1 MKKLLATVVSLLFLA
16 NASYAQ
22 FAMPK
27 ISVHK
32 KEAKPV
38 ETPAPTKQVSTK
50 TETPK
55 AKLYLPTIK
64 KDKAQTPKTEAV
76 QPKAEK
82 RPKQPIKI
90 FTKQKETTK
99 TEEIKP
105 PKGDVKTSNKFSFI
119 KKEKNETKQI
129 KETQQ
134 KQQTKH
140 INLFSKK
147 SKEVMQEPVTTTEDI
162 TPLKKNKISIKNPFK
177 KKQLE
182 VGEDLVSKEQI
193 KEELTRVHNLSQQ
206 AVALYT
212 DNNLDDSLNTFLKI
226 PEKYRS
232 AQDYVLM
239 GNILS
244 DLGRREDAI
253 FMYKRAILTDEFN
266 YKAYYNIGN
275 ICLNDD
281 KYFMAIDYYKK
292 AKKYASDFPYVY
304 YNLGCAYIKAGDLKK
319 AKSNLTKAIELK
331 NTEPDFHY
339 NLAYVYKKLDKPKL
353 AKVYLENY
361 NKLTNGQ

>member
-1 MKKLLATVVSLLFLA
+1 MKKSLVTIISLLLFA
-16 NASYAQ
+16 NVSYAQ
-22 FAMPK
+22 FSMPK
-27 ISVHK
+27 TFGHK
-32 KEAKPV
+32 KDVIKPV
-38 ETPAPTKQVSTK
+38 EKQVKEPVTKTSSVDKISKSEKTESTQSKLKLPKFTHTK
-50 TETPK
+50 TE
-55 AKLYLPTIK
+55 
-64 KDKAQTPKTEAV
+64 QQV
-76 QPKAEK
+76 
-82 RPKQPIKI
+82 
-90 FTKQKETTK
+90 
-99 TEEIKP
+99 
-105 PKGDVKTSNKFSFI
+105 VKTNT
-119 KKEKNETKQI
+119 EKNV
-129 KETQQ
+129 
-134 KQQTKH
+134 
-140 INLFSKK
+140 S
-147 SKEVMQEPVTTTEDI
+147 
-162 TPLKKNKISIKNPFK
+162 KKNKLNINIKNPLRK
-177 KKQLE
+177 EKQQ

-319 AKSNLTKAIELK
+319 AKSNLAKAIELK

-353 AKVYLENY
+353 AKMYLENY

>member
-1 MKKLLATVVSLLFLA
+1 MFLA
-16 NASYAQ
+16 NISYAQ
-22 FAMPK
+22 FSMPK

-32 KEAKPV
+32 KENTSA
-38 ETPAPTKQVSTK
+38 ETITQKVSK
-50 TETPK
+50 TPK
-55 AKLYLPTIK
+55 TKKTKPKLHLTNVK
-64 KDKAQTPKTEAV
+64 KDKPQATKQKNI
-76 QPKAEK
+76 QPKEEK
-82 RPKQPIKI
+82 QPKQTLKI
-90 FTKQKETTK
+90 FTKQKEEQAKKNESQK
-99 TEEIKP
+99 TV
-105 PKGDVKTSNKFSFI
+105 VKTSNKIQLFN
-119 KKEKNETKQI
+119 KKDNKIQEK
-129 KETQQ
+129 
-134 KQQTKH
+134 KH
-140 INLFSKK
+140 TNIFSKHTK
-147 SKEVMQEPVTTTEDI
+147 AEKPQETTTTSDNIEL
-162 TPLKKNKISIKNPFK
+162 TKKNKLNIKNPFK
-177 KKQLE
+177 KKQIE

-226 PEKYRS
+226 PEKYRT

-239 GNILS
+239 GNILA

-304 YNLGCAYIKAGDLKK
+304 YNLGCAYIKAGDLKR